1 MRFQLFTDSN
11 ATSAAAIKMFKERM
25 ISFEVYPKNKYGQV
39 CVSALLRAGTNEF
52 PILKA
57 NKEYISGK
65 KVIEFIRD
73 LRFGGE

>member
-1 MRFQLFTDSN
+1 MRFQLFTDKN
-11 ATSAAAIKMFKERM
+11 ATSAQAIKMFTERM
-25 ISFEVYPKNKYGQV
+25 ISFEIYPKDKYGQV

-52 PILKA
+52 PILRTGKQ
-57 NKEYISGK
+57 YISGK